1 MTIEKKTIRSDIPGH
16 HTMLSNTGY
25 NIGSQPQDEGRRLV
39 VGRDITLNGDIAS
52 CDHLVV
58 EGTVNAQSFTARR
71 IDILEVGK
79 FSGNAEVTDAVIGG
93 SFDGKLVVSG
103 RLTVKSTG
111 RIKGEISYGSLEVE
125 AGARIDGQI
134 VAVVAA
140 VSVETV
146 GGAVVVDLNTNDNGS
161 ASDAVT
167 ETGEEDATGTRPRV
181 FRRSSGF

>member
-58 EGTVNAQSFTARR
+58 EGTVNAQSFNARR

-140 VSVETV
+140 VAVDTV
-146 GGAVVVDLNTNDNGS
+146 GAAVVVDMNTNDNATETGTQS
-161 ASDAVT
+161 
-167 ETGEEDATGTRPRV
+167 ETGEEDASGTRPRV

>member
-1 MTIEKKTIRSDIPGH
+1 M
-16 HTMLSNTGY
+16 
-25 NIGSQPQDEGRRLV
+25 
-39 VGRDITLNGDIAS
+39 
-52 CDHLVV
+52 V

-161 ASDAVT
+161 TSDAVT